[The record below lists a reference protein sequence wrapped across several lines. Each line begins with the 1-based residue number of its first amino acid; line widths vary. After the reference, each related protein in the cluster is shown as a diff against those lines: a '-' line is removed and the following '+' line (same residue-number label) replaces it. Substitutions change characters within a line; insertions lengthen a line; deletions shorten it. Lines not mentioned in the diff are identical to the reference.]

1 MLTSRLPRLLGAR
14 RLAVAA
20 AAKPKGGDVLGRVVF
35 GSLVVCTGGL
45 AAWQAQRYRWKCE
58 LVESR
63 KRVLVAEPRAL
74 EAVVE
79 HEPSPPEF
87 TRVVV
92 RGRLDHEHEMLVGP
106 RSPAA
111 GSVSATGGE
120 VHSGWLVLT
129 PLHGEKLSVLVNRG
143 WVPRDKVA
151 QIERPR
157 GEVVVEG
164 VVRAAEE
171 PGSFALPNDPERGSY
186 FWIDVAGMALD
197 AELFDAVPLLVEATS
212 TPDDPKGA
220 WPRPRPTSSLL
231 SFRVEP
237 PMHLVYS
244 GTWATLCAASAAMV
258 FMRFR

>member
-1 MLTSRLPRLLGAR
+1 MASSFAR
-14 RLAVAA
+14 RLSAGASRA
-20 AAKPKGGDVLGRVVF
+20 TGSDTLGRAVF
-35 GSLVVCTGGL
+35 GSMVLGTGGL
-45 AAWQAQRYRWKCE
+45 AAWQAQRYRWKCD

-63 KRVLVAEPRAL
+63 KRVLAASPRAL

-92 RGRLDHEHEMLVGP
+92 SGRLDHEHQMLVGP
-106 RSPAA
+106 RSPPA
-111 GSVSATGGE
+111 GSPPAPSGD
-120 VHSGWLVLT
+120 VHTGWLVLT
-129 PLHGEKLSVLVNRG
+129 PLHGERVSVLVNRG

-151 QIERPR
+151 AIEQPR
-157 GEVVVEG
+157 GEVCVEG

-197 AELFDAVPLLVEATS
+197 AELFDAVPLLVEATARS
-212 TPDDPKGA
+212 DDPKGV
-220 WPRPRPTSSLL
+220 WPRPRSASSLV

-237 PMHLVYS
+237 PMHLVYA

-258 FMRFR
+258 ALRFRR